1 MFFIISAYTLV
12 FMNYYKEILD
22 FNSFWRAF
30 SNLLLIV
37 VGIFD
42 FNKIETDVF
51 GLVLLGIFI
60 FLIGFFLMNLITA
73 TYVDWYRITY
83 LDNGYKPYPSKIII
97 NFL

>member
-1 MFFIISAYTLV
+1 
-12 FMNYYKEILD
+12 MNYYKEILD

-60 FLIGFFLMNLITA
+60 FLIGFF
-73 TYVDWYRITY
+73 
-83 LDNGYKPYPSKIII
+83 
-97 NFL
+97 